1 MPSVIAKAR
10 ENITVLPGL
19 ESVRSLKGALTGT
32 VRDLASGVFR
42 PAFRDALFA
51 ELSILP
57 SALVGAAPWLLR
69 ARNDADLSLLR
80 LVLDHAEADPEGL
93 AIEMGDEQLSWRQLA
108 ETTSRIA
115 HVLHGLGAR
124 KGDVVALLGRN
135 SPMYIAL
142 VLGVSR
148 IGATAA
154 LINHHLEG
162 EPLAHALVASKARIA
177 IVEERFLEAV
187 RPLESAS
194 KALRHVVGY
203 REGELESRMA
213 RASAIPFPR
222 VPVSVS
228 SDYVYIYTS
237 GTTGLPKPSRVTHA
251 RALVAAA
258 GFGHLVHAFRPGDK
272 LYCALPLYHS
282 SALLLGLGS
291 CLLTRTPMAMRES
304 FSASSFWKDVKRY
317 RATHMIYIGELCRY
331 LLNTPSCPEERDHG
345 LRVAVGN
352 GLRADVWEN
361 FSRRFGIETIREFY
375 AATEAPNIILNLAGR
390 PGAVG
395 RVPFRRLSPLRL
407 VRYDADTD
415 THPRDENGF
424 FIECGPN
431 EVGELLI
438 RLSDK
443 PLTAISDFRGY
454 TDAQATQKKIL
465 TNVFRKGDRYYRSGD
480 LLRHDEDDFFYFID
494 RIGDTFRWKGENV
507 STAEVEDVLSRFLEL
522 SEITVV
528 GVRLPG
534 MEGQAGLA
542 AVVAKGAFD
551 PTAFARAAERLP
563 AYAQPRFVRVMT
575 SLAKTGTFKIKKSE
589 VRAEGVDPSAIRDP
603 LYVRH
608 EDGSYHPLTPS
619 VWSEILAGRH
629 RL

>member
-1 MPSVIAKAR
+1 MLPPLAKRLGSVP
-10 ENITVLPGL
+10 VLAPL
-19 ESVRSLKGALTGT
+19 EAVRSLKGALTGT
-32 VRDLASGVFR
+32 VRDLASGVRRPGFR
-42 PAFRDALFA
+42 EALFA

-57 SALVGAAPWLLR
+57 NALVGAAPWLLR
-69 ARNDADLSLLR
+69 ARNDADLSLVR
-80 LVLDHAEADPEGL
+80 LVLEHAEAAPDAVAL
-93 AIEMGDEQLSWRQLA
+93 EMGDERLTWRGLA
-108 ETTSRIA
+108 EATSRIA
-115 HVLHGLGAR
+115 HVLHRLGAR
-124 KGDVVALLGRN
+124 KGDVVALVGRN
-135 SPMYIAL
+135 SLTYVAI
-142 VLGVSR
+142 VLGASR
-148 IGATAA
+148 VGATVA

-162 EPLAHALVASKARIA
+162 EPLDHALVASKARIA
-177 IVEERFLEAV
+177 VVENHFAEQVRALER
-187 RPLESAS
+187 AS
-194 KALRHVVGY
+194 KSLHHVVTYG
-203 REGELESRMA
+203 EGELEERMA
-213 RASAIPFPR
+213 EASSIPFPR

-251 RALVAAA
+251 RALVAGA
-258 GFGHLVHAFRPGDK
+258 GFGYLVHAFRPGDK

-304 FSASSFWKDVKRY
+304 FSASSFWKDVKRHG
-317 RATHMIYIGELCRY
+317 ATHMIYIGELCRY
-331 LLNTPSCPEERDHG
+331 LLNTPPCPEEREHR

-352 GLRADVWEN
+352 GLRADVWEG
-361 FSRRFGIETIREFY
+361 FARRFGIETIREFY

-415 THPRDENGF
+415 THPRDANGF
-424 FIECGPN
+424 LIECGPN
-431 EVGELLI
+431 EPGELLV

-454 TDAQATQKKIL
+454 TDAHATQKKIL

-480 LLRHDEDDFFYFID
+480 LLRYDEDDFFYFVD

-507 STAEVEDVLSRFLEL
+507 STAEVEDVISRSLDL

-542 AVVAKGAFD
+542 AVVVKDAFD
-551 PTAFARAAERLP
+551 PLAFAEAAQRLP
-563 AYAQPRFVRVMT
+563 VYAQPRFVRVMT

-589 VRAEGVDPSAIRDP
+589 VRAEGVDPSAVTDP
-603 LYVRH
+603 LFVRDD
-608 EDGSYHPLTPS
+608 DGSYAPLTPEL
-619 VWSEILAGRH
+619 WGEILAGRF

>member
-1 MPSVIAKAR
+1 MLAP
-10 ENITVLPGL
+10 L
-19 ESVRSLKGALTGT
+19 EAVRSIKYALTGT
-32 VRDLASGVFR
+32 VRDFAAGVRR

-57 SALVGAAPWLLR
+57 SALLDTAPWLLR
-69 ARNDADLSLLR
+69 ARKDADLSLVR
-80 LVLDHAEADPEGL
+80 LVLEHAETSPDAL
-93 AIEMGDEQLSWRQLA
+93 ALEMGDVQLTWRDLA
-108 ETTSRIA
+108 ETTSRVA

-135 SPMYIAL
+135 SPMYVAI
-142 VLGVSR
+142 VLGASR
-148 IGATAA
+148 IGATVA

-162 EPLAHALVASKARIA
+162 EPLDHALVASKARVA
-177 IVEERFLEAV
+177 IVEEPFLESV
-187 RPLESAS
+187 RSLERAS
-194 KALRHVVGY
+194 KTLQHVVGY
-203 REGELESRMA
+203 GEGELESRMA
-213 RASAIPFPR
+213 QASASPFPR

-237 GTTGLPKPSRVTHA
+237 GTTGLPKPSRVSHA

-304 FSASSFWKDVKRY
+304 FSASSFWKDVKRH
-317 RATHMIYIGELCRY
+317 RATHTIYIGELCRY
-331 LLNTPSCPEERDHG
+331 LLNTPPCPEEREHG

-352 GLRADVWEN
+352 GLRADVWEG
-361 FSRRFGIETIREFY
+361 FARRFGIETIREFY

-395 RVPFRRLSPLRL
+395 RVPFRRLLPLRL

-431 EVGELLI
+431 EPGELLI

-454 TDAQATQKKIL
+454 TDAQATEKKIL

-480 LLRHDEDDFFYFID
+480 LLRRDEDDFFYFVD

-507 STAEVEDVLSRFLEL
+507 STAEVEDVLSRSLEL

-528 GVRLPG
+528 GIRLPG

-542 AVVAKGAFD
+542 AVVVKDAFD
-551 PTAFARAAERLP
+551 PVAFARAAERLP

-575 SLAKTGTFKIKKSE
+575 SLAKTGTLKIKKSE
-589 VRAEGVDPSAIRDP
+589 VRAEGVDPNEVSDP
-603 LYVRH
+603 LWIRGDSGYV
-608 EDGSYHPLTPS
+608 PLTPELWAE
-619 VWSEILAGRH
+619 VIEGRF